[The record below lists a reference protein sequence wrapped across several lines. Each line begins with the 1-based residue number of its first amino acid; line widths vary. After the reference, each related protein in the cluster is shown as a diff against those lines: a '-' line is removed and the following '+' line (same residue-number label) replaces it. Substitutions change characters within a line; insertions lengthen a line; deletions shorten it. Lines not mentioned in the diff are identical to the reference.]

1 MKRLEAERE
10 QRLEYW
16 ASVVEGEEARDG
28 LEGEYLSGGIARLE
42 LAGRGSGGEAD
53 EQEKQEVQ
61 EVRWLIEDNAE
72 DERVRW
78 WRGIGCCSLC
88 SYRKEVKYKG
98 SIHVRWG

>member
-28 LEGEYLSGGIARLE
+28 LDGECLSGRIVRLE

-53 EQEKQEVQ
+53 EQE
-61 EVRWLIEDNAE
+61 
-72 DERVRW
+72 
-78 WRGIGCCSLC
+78 
-88 SYRKEVKYKG
+88 
-98 SIHVRWG
+98 